1 MGPRDRSG
9 ERRRDPSAVVLGG
22 SLQTCTANPQ
32 IACVN
37 RGTLLQLGL
46 EMRGPYQYLLRSAD
60 RTMRRPRR
68 GEIVQR
74 GNQKYRS

>member
-1 MGPRDRSG
+1 MGPRDAAG
-9 ERRRDPSAVVLGG
+9 EPDEPLWRKYWAD
-22 SLQTCTANPQ
+22 SLRTRTANPKS
-32 IACVN
+32 AYVN
-37 RGTLLQLGL
+37 RGTLLRLGL

-74 GNQKYRS
+74 GNQKYRP